1 MKVLVVGGGGR
12 EHALC
17 WALGRSPAVSRVYC
31 APGNAGI
38 SRDYTCVNIAA
49 GDIDGLAKWAAGE
62 GIDLTVPGPEAPLV
76 AGLVDRFTRA
86 GLRVFGPCA
95 EAALIEGSK
104 YFAKGLMAEA
114 GVPTA
119 RFEVFDDPAR
129 ARAYVSNERFPLV
142 VKADGLAAGKGV
154 TVCMTEEE
162 AWLAIEDAMEKKV
175 FGDAG
180 RRVIVEEFLEGEEAT
195 VMAFCDG
202 DYAALMQP
210 VQDHKRACDGDKG
223 PNTGG
228 MGAYSPVPAVTA
240 GVLDHVSE
248 RVIAPVL
255 RAMSRRGIRYTGV
268 LYAGLMLTRH
278 GPFVLEFN
286 ARFGD
291 PETQAVLPRLETSL
305 ADIMMAAAEGN
316 LPRQRIEWSGRA
328 SVCVVVASGGYPGE
342 YEKGRGIS
350 GLDEAAREPG
360 VVVFHAGTAAGP
372 GGSIVTSG
380 GRVLG
385 VTATGETIAG
395 ARHAA
400 YRAVSRIQFDGA
412 YYRRDIGLRAD
423 PPPGGR

>member
-1 MKVLVVGGGGR
+1 
-12 EHALC
+12 
-17 WALGRSPAVSRVYC
+17 
-31 APGNAGI
+31 
-38 SRDYTCVNIAA
+38 
-49 GDIDGLAKWAAGE
+49 
-62 GIDLTVPGPEAPLV
+62 
-76 AGLVDRFTRA
+76 
-86 GLRVFGPCA
+86 
-95 EAALIEGSK
+95 
-104 YFAKGLMAEA
+104 
-114 GVPTA
+114 
-119 RFEVFDDPAR
+119 
-129 ARAYVSNERFPLV
+129 
-142 VKADGLAAGKGV
+142 
-154 TVCMTEEE
+154 
-162 AWLAIEDAMEKKV
+162 
-175 FGDAG
+175 
-180 RRVIVEEFLEGEEAT
+180 
-195 VMAFCDG
+195 
-202 DYAALMQP
+202 
-210 VQDHKRACDGDKG
+210 
-223 PNTGG
+223 
-228 MGAYSPVPAVTA
+228 
-240 GVLDHVSE
+240 
-248 RVIAPVL
+248 
-255 RAMSRRGIRYTGV
+255 RYTGV